1 MNSFR
6 FVKEAVS
13 ATKADICPRSGSGEN
28 REEDLVMSRT
38 TICPKCKSVQATV
51 ESPSPGQS
59 EVACGNCGG
68 PLTARPTEDAASR
81 PPTILWIDD
90 DRLLL
95 SFGSDALEQL
105 GYRVL
110 IAADGPSGIQ
120 TAKTE
125 RPDLIILDVLMP
137 NMDGFEVCRLLR
149 AEPGLK
155 STPIFLLTALEDPKV
170 GFWGRDVG
178 ATFTMNKPYGAKQI
192 IKTIEDLLSRK
203 LGPPPLSKCA

>member
-1 MNSFR
+1 
-6 FVKEAVS
+6 
-13 ATKADICPRSGSGEN
+13 
-28 REEDLVMSRT
+28 
-38 TICPKCKSVQATV
+38 
-51 ESPSPGQS
+51 
-59 EVACGNCGG
+59 
-68 PLTARPTEDAASR
+68 
-81 PPTILWIDD
+81 
-90 DRLLL
+90 
-95 SFGSDALEQL
+95 
-105 GYRVL
+105 
-110 IAADGPSGIQ
+110 
-120 TAKTE
+120 
-125 RPDLIILDVLMP
+125 MP